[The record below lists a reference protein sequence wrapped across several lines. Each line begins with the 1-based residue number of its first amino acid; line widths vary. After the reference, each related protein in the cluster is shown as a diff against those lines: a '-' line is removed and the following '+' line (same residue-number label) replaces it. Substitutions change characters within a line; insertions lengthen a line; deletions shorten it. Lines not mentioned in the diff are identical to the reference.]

1 MTTKQIAEAVGKPEK
16 TVRTW
21 ASKAAAKS
29 AEAAAKL
36 AEAQRSGGKPADWD
50 LDETCAII
58 ETGMGKNAASLF
70 RENARHQAP
79 VSPTSP
85 ESIAIVV
92 RETVTAMV
100 PALIALIR
108 GALPEKTALALPP
121 AQSLSE
127 RAQLRQI
134 VNRAAH
140 SSGDHAGTWR
150 ELYSQFYYRYS
161 VNLRER
167 AKNRG
172 MDILDYAETEG
183 LIADLLSLAVSM
195 YGAAA

>member
-1 MTTKQIAEAVGKPEK
+1 MTTKQISEAVGKPER
-16 TVRTW
+16 TVQRW
-21 ASKAAAKS
+21 AKATGAKMAS
-29 AEAAAKL
+29 IDDKL
-36 AEAQRSGGKPADWD
+36 ASVAKTGKPADYD
-50 LDETCAII
+50 LDETVAII
-58 ETGMGKNAASLF
+58 EHGMGKNAASLF

-79 VSPTSP
+79 ASPTSP
-85 ESIAIVV
+85 EAIAIVV

-100 PALIALIR
+100 PALIAAIR

-121 AQSLSE
+121 ANNLTE

-172 MDILDYAETEG
+172 MDVLDYAETEG
-183 LIADLLSLAVSM
+183 LITDLLALAVSI